1 MIALVRLICLTL
13 LAVVFASAE
22 LMAGTEARIS
32 EGKHNRTIDLRN
44 YKRGLFFGSCGIS
57 THSLQWEYT
66 FHLNG
71 DGPEFAAKNIVLQD
85 GNLKEIPVRAGS
97 IYVDSAKRTI
107 DIDIRWQAAGDSESP
122 FPHNGRYKFEKR

>member
-1 MIALVRLICLTL
+1 
-13 LAVVFASAE
+13 
-22 LMAGTEARIS
+22 MAATEARIS
-32 EGKHNRTIDLRN
+32 EGKHTRTIDLRN

-97 IYVDSAKRTI
+97 ISVDSAKRMI
-107 DIDIRWQAAGDSESP
+107 DINIRWQGTNVSETP
-122 FPHNGRYKFEKR
+122 FPHNGRYRFKMR